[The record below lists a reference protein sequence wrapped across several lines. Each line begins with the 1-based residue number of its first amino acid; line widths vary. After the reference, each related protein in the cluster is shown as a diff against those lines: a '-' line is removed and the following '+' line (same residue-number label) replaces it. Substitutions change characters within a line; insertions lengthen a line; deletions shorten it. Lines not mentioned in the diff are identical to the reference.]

1 MSLNSE
7 TPAPDPAQ
15 VPPLNPQQP
24 PQPAPNPYPSPHPG
38 QSGAYSPR
46 SAPADNSAQSPAVE
60 CSNDMATAGLVFAFL
75 IPLLGLI
82 FSLIGLQ
89 RAKQYNGKGQGLAIA
104 GLVISLLGM
113 LVGVMIVISLFNA
126 STELVTPTIGK
137 PIKQISSD
145 SSDSSS
151 TSKPS
156 VAPQSF
162 NADTKPQAMKIL
174 TGTPDI
180 TTWSD
185 EYYYR
190 PARTATCQYYLTN
203 NPTSRSDINAI
214 DGYYEYWVDY
224 TSPITVTALNSHI
237 LAKNCGTWT
246 KVNSP

>member
-1 MSLNSE
+1 MSPNSE
-7 TPAPDPAQ
+7 TPVPDPTQ
-15 VPPLNPQQP
+15 VPPLDPHQPPRPVSPAPTSYQP
-24 PQPAPNPYPSPHPG
+24 PQP
-38 QSGAYSPR
+38 
-46 SAPADNSAQSPAVE
+46 DNSAQPPVVE

-151 TSKPS
+151 TSQPS

-190 PARTATCQYYLTN
+190 PAQTATCQYYLTN

-224 TSPITVTALNSHI
+224 TSAITVTALNSHI